1 MLLQEVGVLFMTV
14 CHNVG
19 EVESIGDLAVGVVGC
34 YFEPWLVFAH
44 HDDIFWGG
52 VTLKESE

>member
-1 MLLQEVGVLFMTV
+1 MTV